1 MTKMAQDAAN
11 WKVGVL
17 QGKLKE
23 SNTKLAH
30 ALSVVLAQ
38 DRELEGM
45 KKNLEQV
52 KQKFDDTSFDDVE
65 HSAAVVIKEA
75 RLKGFMEG
83 WMAVVLNQVSTQ
95 SVTGV
100 MLRLGFCP
108 FLGFHLVGVRG
119 QTVARLLSLV
129 NLHSPSSFLKPNSYL
144 FNRIKTCWHIKDHG
158 HSFFSKFTFRKMLR
172 VCLGSTHNFLLKVL
186 QIKVKVS

>member
-1 MTKMAQDAAN
+1 
-11 WKVGVL
+11 
-17 QGKLKE
+17 
-23 SNTKLAH
+23 
-30 ALSVVLAQ
+30 
-38 DRELEGM
+38 M

-52 KQKFDDTSFDDVE
+52 KQKFDDTSFDDVK
-65 HSAAVVIKEA
+65 HSAAMVIKEA

-108 FLGFHLVGVRG
+108 FFQVSTQLVTEVRPRLGFYPQLISILHHL
-119 QTVARLLSLV
+119 
-129 NLHSPSSFLKPNSYL
+129 SSKPNSYL

-172 VCLGSTHNFLLKVL
+172 VCLGSNHNFLLKIL